1 MYARRKTAA
10 VCGCGE
16 GLRMTFK
23 RKMRVGA
30 ALGSGGARGMAHL
43 GALSALEE
51 AGISFDVYAG
61 TSAGSIVGAL
71 RARGYSCADIV
82 ELFSRLDYKNLLLS
96 VAAAGTSRPALDLLR
111 RLLGDCSIS
120 ELKKPF
126 AAVATDTADAS
137 EVVLKEGDAAEAVL
151 ASCSIPPLF
160 RGRKIGGRALVD
172 GAFVNAIPGDRAR
185 ELGADFVIGVALSRA
200 ESYRIR
206 EFYTAG
212 GERKMILQTGFD
224 ACDVLLEPDL
234 SRFSPADVFG
244 GMEMYEIGYAC
255 AAERAEEILE
265 KLSRRK
271 QRA

>member
-1 MYARRKTAA
+1 
-10 VCGCGE
+10 
-16 GLRMTFK
+16 
-23 RKMRVGA
+23 MRVGA

-160 RGRKIGGRALVD
+160 RG
-172 GAFVNAIPGDRAR
+172 AFVNAIPGDRAR

-255 AAERAEEILE
+255 AAERAGEILE

>member
-1 MYARRKTAA
+1 MSS
-10 VCGCGE
+10 
-16 GLRMTFK
+16 K
-23 RKMRVGA
+23 RKIRIGA

-51 AGISFDVYAG
+51 AGISFDVFAG
-61 TSAGSIVGAL
+61 TSAGSIAGAL

-82 ELFSRLDYKNLLLS
+82 ELFSRIDYKNFMLS
-96 VAAAGTSRPALDLLR
+96 AAASGTSRPALDMLR

-126 AAVATDTADAS
+126 AAVATDTADGT
-137 EVVLKEGDAAEAVL
+137 EVVLKEGSAAEAVL

-160 RGRKIGGRALVD
+160 RGLKIGERTLVD
-172 GAFVNAIPGDRAR
+172 GAFVNAIPGDVAR

-212 GERKMILQTGFD
+212 GERKMVLQTGFD

-234 SRFSPADVFG
+234 SRYSPADVFG

-255 AAERAEEILE
+255 AAERAGEILQ
-265 KLSRRK
+265 KLSRKK